1 VPHVAVRKEIA
12 TKAFHELMN
21 LDVGDAA
28 FLVDYLKWFHVRI
41 KLLPLTGAPDA
52 YADDVRLFSISLK

>member
-1 VPHVAVRKEIA
+1 MD
-12 TKAFHELMN
+12 F
-21 LDVGDAA
+21 DVGNAA
-28 FLVDYLKWFHVRI
+28 CLVDYLTWFHVRI